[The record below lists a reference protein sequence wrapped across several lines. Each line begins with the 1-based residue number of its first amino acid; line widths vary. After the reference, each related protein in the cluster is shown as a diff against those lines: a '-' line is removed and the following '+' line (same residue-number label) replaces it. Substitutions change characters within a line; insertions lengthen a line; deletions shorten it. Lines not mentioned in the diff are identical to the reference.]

1 MYSIIMN
8 TLRVGIAKLIHDGNF
23 GRKEFDEGPDV
34 MENGG
39 LYPLLESLGVTVTE
53 TKTAKLTPEEE
64 RQYGTINRFGLAGH
78 HLAEIVSTQIRQG
91 NFSLGLLSNCVGL
104 TPMLAGVQLA
114 GEGRPLKVGLV
125 YFDAHGDMNTP
136 ETTMSMMMGGMP
148 VAISCGLCLNRL
160 RHQIGLEIPLPS
172 KYVTFAGVRD
182 TDPLEQ
188 EIIDNSNAELIS
200 VKDIAQLTSNIDE
213 QMARL
218 SGLCDHIYIHVDT
231 DVLNPDEVPGH
242 NTQVEGGVT
251 SRELADCLEKMFKYP
266 KTRAFGVASLP
277 TSGDPERLALKAVYR
292 MIEGVIKG
300 VKAR

>member
-1 MYSIIMN
+1 MN
-8 TLRVGIAKLIHDGNF
+8 TLRVGVAKFVHDGNF
-23 GRKEFDEGPDV
+23 GRKEFDEGPDL
-34 MENGG
+34 MEKGG
-39 LYPLLESLGVTVTE
+39 LYPLLEHLGVTVVE
-53 TKTAKLTPEEE
+53 TSTARLTPEEE

-91 NFSLGLLSNCVGL
+91 SFNLGLLSNCVGL
-104 TPMLAGVQLA
+104 TPMLAGVQLT

-148 VAISCGLCLNRL
+148 VAVSCGLCLNRL
-160 RHQIGLEIPLPS
+160 RRQIGLEIPLPT

-188 EIIDNSNAELIS
+188 EIIDNSDVEMLF
-200 VKDIAQLTSNIDE
+200 VEDIAGLTSNIDE
-213 QMARL
+213 QMVRL
-218 SGLCDHIYIHVDT
+218 SRLSDRIYIHVDT

-251 SRELADCLEKMFKYP
+251 SRELANCLQKMFKYP
-266 KTRAFGVASLP
+266 KTAAFGVASLP
-277 TSGDPERLALKAVYR
+277 TSGDPDGLALKAVYR
-292 MIEGVIKG
+292 MIEGVING

>member
-1 MYSIIMN
+1 MN
-8 TLRVGIAKLIHDGNF
+8 TLKVGVAKFVHDGNF
-23 GRKEFDEGPDV
+23 GRKEFDEGPDI
-34 MENGG
+34 MENWG
-39 LYPLLESLGVTVTE
+39 LYPLLERLGVKVVE
-53 TKTAKLTPEEE
+53 TRTARLTPEEE

-91 NFSLGLLSNCVGL
+91 SFNLGLLSNCVGL

-114 GEGRPLKVGLV
+114 GEARPLKVGLV

-136 ETTMSMMMGGMP
+136 ETTRSMMMGGMP
-148 VAISCGLCLNRL
+148 VAVSCGLCLNRL
-160 RHQIGLEIPLPS
+160 RRQIGLEIPLPT

-188 EIIDNSNAELIS
+188 EIIDNSDVEMLSIE
-200 VKDIAQLTSNIDE
+200 DIAGLSSKIDH
-213 QMARL
+213 QMTRL
-218 SGLCDHIYIHVDT
+218 SHLTDRIYIHVDT

-251 SRELADCLEKMFKYP
+251 SRELANCLQKMFKYP
-266 KTRAFGVASLP
+266 KTVAFGVASLP
-277 TSGDPERLALKAVYR
+277 TSGDPDGFALKAVYR
-292 MIEGVIKG
+292 MIEGVING

>member
-1 MYSIIMN
+1 MN
-8 TLRVGIAKLIHDGNF
+8 PLKVGVAKFIHDGNF
-23 GRKEFDEGPDV
+23 GRKEFDEGPDL

-39 LYPLLESLGVTVTE
+39 LYPLLERLGVKVVE
-53 TKTAKLTPEEE
+53 TRTARLTPEEE

-91 NFSLGLLSNCVGL
+91 SFNLGLLSNCVGL
-104 TPMLAGVQLA
+104 TPMLAGVQLT
-114 GEGRPLKVGLV
+114 GDGRPLKVGLV

-148 VAISCGLCLNRL
+148 VAVSCGLCLNRL
-160 RHQIGLEIPLPS
+160 RRQIGLEIPLPT

-188 EIIDNSNAELIS
+188 EIIDNSDVEMLSVEDIS
-200 VKDIAQLTSNIDE
+200 GLTSNIDE
-213 QMARL
+213 QMVRL
-218 SGLCDHIYIHVDT
+218 SHLSDRIYIHVDT

-251 SRELADCLEKMFKYP
+251 SRELANCLQKMFKYP
-266 KTRAFGVASLP
+266 KTAAFGVASLP
-277 TSGDPERLALKAVYR
+277 TSGDPDGLALKAVYR
-292 MIEGVIKG
+292 MIEGVING